1 VLAFAPTPFGGLAE
15 YLHRQASELAR
26 RGLAVRLLCRRDFVK
41 TASAVPY
48 AQDRKLIG
56 GPKEGGTAAR
66 LARAAG
72 LVLNRYILAWHIVRL
87 RPAFVLLEAN
97 DELLAPVWFL
107 PHWLLRRWGGV
118 AYLANFHDPVRGPE
132 HGANWPHLLRERLSY
147 AALSGGLIHGPPPPR
162 AHLPARLIVREAP
175 HGLYNGLRE
184 SPPAFDLRSRLAIP
198 PGAFVLLA
206 FGHVA
211 DRKNLDLVIA
221 ALGHAPA
228 VHLIVAGAVIS
239 RRDRPF
245 AHYAERASQ
254 AGVTDRV
261 HLIEGFVPETEVSAW
276 FAGADAI
283 SLTYGRRF
291 VSQSGVLHVAA
302 LWDKPLLASGGD
314 GPLPRTVDEYGL
326 GIVVEPDSVPAIA
339 AGLARLVAERPDVS
353 ANFARYRASTS
364 WAVNVDRLLEVV
376 EAVKAS
382 RSA

>member
-1 VLAFAPTPFGGLAE
+1 
-15 YLHRQASELAR
+15 
-26 RGLAVRLLCRRDFVK
+26 
-41 TASAVPY
+41 
-48 AQDRKLIG
+48 
-56 GPKEGGTAAR
+56 
-66 LARAAG
+66 
-72 LVLNRYILAWHIVRL
+72 
-87 RPAFVLLEAN
+87 
-97 DELLAPVWFL
+97 
-107 PHWLLRRWGGV
+107 
-118 AYLANFHDPVRGPE
+118 
-132 HGANWPHLLRERLSY
+132 
-147 AALSGGLIHGPPPPR
+147 
-162 AHLPARLIVREAP
+162 
-175 HGLYNGLRE
+175 
-184 SPPAFDLRSRLAIP
+184 LAIP

-326 GIVVEPDSVPAIA
+326 GIVVEPDSAPAIA